1 MTAVVAE
8 AEHDLVEQ
16 LIDIGRRCVSQAL
29 ALASGGNLS
38 ARLPGSD
45 RFLITGSGEW
55 LDELTP
61 KSFALMNL
69 EGEHLG
75 GAELPSSEWK
85 LHQRTYK
92 AREDVGGIVHVHPQ
106 HTVLLEA
113 LKKPIRFLT
122 LDHAYYVA
130 SVGRVPFL
138 PNGSDELADRVA
150 EQAVD
155 HNAVILAHH
164 GASAAGE
171 NIRMAFRRAM
181 LLEEAATTTF
191 RALVLGDETT
201 GFPKDAV
208 ATLAHA

>member
-1 MTAVVAE
+1 VTAEIIGDERELVA
-8 AEHDLVEQ
+8 Q
-16 LIDIGRRCVSQAL
+16 LIDTGRRCVSQGL

-45 RFLITGSGEW
+45 RFLVTGSGEW

-61 KSFALMNL
+61 KSFSLMNL
-69 EGEHLG
+69 DGERIG
-75 GAELPSSEWK
+75 GARLPSSEWK
-85 LHQRTYK
+85 LHQRTYR
-92 AREDVGGIVHVHPQ
+92 ARQDVSGIVHAHPQ

-130 SVGRVPFL
+130 SVGTVPFL
-138 PNGSDELADRVA
+138 PNGSDELADQAA
-150 EQAVD
+150 EQLLEHD
-155 HNAVILAHH
+155 AVILAHH
-164 GASAAGE
+164 GATAVGE

-191 RALVLGDETT
+191 RALTLGDEHTS
-201 GFPKDAV
+201 FPEDAE

>member
-1 MTAVVAE
+1 MTTELTASE
-8 AEHDLVEQ
+8 KELVNE
-16 LIDIGRRCVSQAL
+16 LIQIGRRCVSQAL

-61 KSFALMNL
+61 KSFAIMNL
-69 EGEHLG
+69 DGERIG

-85 LHQRTYK
+85 LHQRTYR
-92 AREDVGGIVHVHPQ
+92 ARADVGGIVHVHPQ
-106 HTVLLEA
+106 HTVLLDA

-138 PNGSDELADRVA
+138 PNGSDELADQVA
-150 EQAVD
+150 EKATE
-155 HNAVILAHH
+155 HNAVILDQQGLSISVDTVHMY
-164 GASAAGE
+164 
-171 NIRMAFRRAM
+171 IR
-181 LLEEAATTTF
+181 
-191 RALVLGDETT
+191 
-201 GFPKDAV
+201 
-208 ATLAHA
+208 